1 MHNASSDASC
11 TVTTSLG
18 SAFDKKL
25 VIGETTCWMP
35 SVQYSD
41 FLREDFDDDFSECL
55 RDDVDD
61 DEDARVLTDA
71 PAVLLVLLPPG

>member
-1 MHNASSDASC
+1 
-11 TVTTSLG
+11 
-18 SAFDKKL
+18 
-25 VIGETTCWMP
+25 MP

-41 FLREDFDDDFSECL
+41 FLREDFDDDLSECL

-71 PAVLLVLLPPG
+71 PAALLELLPPG